1 MISRV
6 HARLIWLP
14 KDQGGR
20 ESPPPVRF
28 VTPARFEKYKDL
40 LPDNAW
46 WSLRF
51 DFSATPEDFSVAEI
65 SFLVE
70 EGPQELL
77 QPGSKFDIFD
87 GSRFVAA
94 GEVID

>member
-1 MISRV
+1 MSSRV
-6 HARLIWLP
+6 HAKFIWVP
-14 KDQGGR
+14 KEQGGR
-20 ESPPPVRF
+20 ESLPPVSF

-40 LPDNAW
+40 RPDNAW

-51 DFSATPEDFSVAEI
+51 DFSDTPEDFSVAEI

-87 GSRFVAA
+87 GSRLVAS